1 MNPYNKIKTNKAQSF
16 INEAT
21 GETSSV
27 AKEPKKVGRPKGSVS
42 MHKKESIIN
51 VYVTKGFFLVNNS
64 SISDKD
70 MMMLAMLYNSHQS
83 LEEMNQYIQM
93 IEG

>member
-21 GETSSV
+21 GETSS
-27 AKEPKKVGRPKGSVS
+27 ATKEPKKVGRPKGSIS

-51 VYVTKGFFLVNNS
+51 VYVTKEDKIKLKELAQKYRMP
-64 SISDKD
+64 IS
-70 MMMLAMLYNSHQS
+70 
-83 LEEMNQYIQM
+83 QYLLFKAFSDVQ
-93 IEG
+93 